1 MISIM
6 VVDDQ
11 VLFRDALVKLIN
23 SQPDMKVTA
32 AISEAKDAPVYCEK
46 ISPDLVLLDVLT
58 DPAPQYLNVEAG
70 PTGISVAA
78 QIRQL
83 FPDVKVIIMTGLS
96 EISLF
101 EAARK
106 AGAHSFINK
115 NISSDQFLGV
125 IRNTMAGYNT
135 FPEKIPPGLPF
146 PVSFTDREVRVLRL
160 FCKGKTRSEVAAEL
174 GVSEAL
180 IKAIVTSLLNKTGF
194 DSILRLA
201 VYLTSSDY
209 ILPNIGG

>member
-1 MISIM
+1 MINIM

-23 SQPDMKVTA
+23 SQPDMKVTS
-32 AISEAKDAPVYCEK
+32 AISEAKDALALCEK
-46 ISPDLVLLDVLT
+46 TMPDLVLLDVLT
-58 DPAPQYLNVEAG
+58 NPVPFDVHAEVS

-78 QIRQL
+78 QLRQQ
-83 FPDVKVIIMTGLS
+83 FPGVKVIIMTGLS
-96 EISLF
+96 EISLS

-106 AGAHSFINK
+106 AGAHSFISK
-115 NISSDQFLGV
+115 NIHGEEFLGV
-125 IRNTMAGYNT
+125 IRNTMTGCNT
-135 FPEKIPPGLPF
+135 FPEKPPQGLPF
-146 PVSFTDREVRVLRL
+146 LASFSEREIRVLRL
-160 FCKGKTRSEVAAEL
+160 FCRGETRSEVAEEL

-180 IKAIVTSLLNKTGF
+180 VKAIVTNLLNKTGF

-209 ILPNIGG
+209 ILPGIGE

>member
-1 MISIM
+1 M

-23 SQPDMKVTA
+23 SNPDMKVTA
-32 AISEAKDAPVYCEK
+32 AISEAKDAPAYCEK
-46 ISPDLVLLDVLT
+46 VSPDLILMDVLT
-58 DPAPQYLNVEAG
+58 DPAPKGLFTESG
-70 PTGISVAA
+70 PNGINVAA
-78 QIRQL
+78 QIRQQ
-83 FPDVKVIIMTGLS
+83 FPSIKVIIMTGLS

-101 EAARK
+101 EASQK
-106 AGAHSFINK
+106 AGAHSFVNK
-115 NISSDQFLGV
+115 NINSEQLLGI

-135 FPEKIPPGLPF
+135 FPEKVPPGLPF
-146 PVSFTDREVRVLRL
+146 PASFSEREVRVLRL
-160 FCKGKTRSEVAAEL
+160 FCKGKTRSEVATEL

-180 IKAIVTSLLNKTGF
+180 VKAIVTSLLNKTGF